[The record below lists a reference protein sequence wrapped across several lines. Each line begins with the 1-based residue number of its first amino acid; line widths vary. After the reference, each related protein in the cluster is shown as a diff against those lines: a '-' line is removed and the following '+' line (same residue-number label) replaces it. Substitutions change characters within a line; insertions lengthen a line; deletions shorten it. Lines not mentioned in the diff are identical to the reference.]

1 MSIDITNCNITI
13 KENGILKTEEQ
24 ILLEY
29 FNNIVKECRK
39 TTKGK
44 TYDELDEGEP
54 YNRFQN
60 RLGFFEDR
68 LNYTIEEFA
77 NEISYKK
84 HKTILRELYEQ
95 DCLYSWDYT
104 DNPTNDLNNYV
115 KCLRKKVKAVI
126 KIYSEH
132 DLKASLIRGYNYYR

>member
-1 MSIDITNCNITI
+1 MSIDINNTNITI
-13 KENGILKTEEQ
+13 KENGILKTEEE

-44 TYDELDEGEP
+44 TYDELDEGES

-60 RLGFFEDR
+60 RLGFFEDQ
-68 LNYTIEEFA
+68 LNNTIHELQEQ
-77 NEISYKK
+77 ISYKK
-84 HKTILRELYEQ
+84 HKTLLQELEEQ

-104 DNPTNDLNNYV
+104 DKPTDDLNTYV
-115 KCLRKKVKAVI
+115 KCLRKKLKAVI

-132 DLKASLIRGYNYYR
+132 ELKAGLIRGYDY